1 MISLVLFL
9 IFLITLSEA
18 IAQYCLRCA
27 RNHTCTKKKCIGLIV
42 LGMVAYCVVGVLLY
56 KVYSFENLGVTN
68 LIWSCMSIIVAFVVG
83 KFFFTEQIKKHDVIA
98 IFLAILAIIFA
109 SLN

>member
-1 MISLVLFL
+1 MINIVILL

-27 RNHTCTKKKCIGLIV
+27 RNQMCTNSKCIGLIV
-42 LGMVAYCVVGVLLY
+42 LGMLAYCTVGVLLY

-68 LIWSCMSIIVAFVVG
+68 LIWSCMSIIVAFIVG
-83 KFFFTEQIKKHDVIA
+83 KFFFSEQIKKHDVIA
-98 IFLAILAIIFA
+98 ICLAILAIIFA
-109 SLN
+109 SIN